1 MANNL
6 MVIRATGNAAA
17 INSLL
22 PVFESPELTR
32 VKEERDWYKMKV
44 EMQEPRRKA
53 DFARGIE
60 NARNNYVVRRPY
72 LPVRMMLGS
81 YGLLVSIVVGFFKG
95 VENISNTLV
104 HYKLQSGGV

>member
-1 MANNL
+1 MTNNL
-6 MVIRATGNAAA
+6 MVIRATGNADA

-22 PVFESPELTR
+22 PIFESTELTK

-60 NARNNYVVRRPY
+60 NARSNYVVRRPP
-72 LPVRMMLGS
+72 LPARIVLGS

-104 HYKLQSGGV
+104 HYKLQNGGA